1 MNFERLLFLREE
13 KDLRQIDIANIL
25 KVNRVNISNWEHG
38 KEIIPIDKLNIYA
51 NYFNTSMDYILKIND
66 NRKKITDNNSTLDKS
81 DIGKRLKEIRTINK
95 ITQKDL
101 AKILN
106 TTQSTISDY
115 ENGVNL
121 ILTSFAYQICVKY
134 NISMDWLCG
143 RKK

>member
-1 MNFERLLFLREE
+1 VNFERLLFLREE

-66 NRKKITDNNSTLDKS
+66 NRKKITDNSTLDKS
-81 DIGKRLKEIRTINK
+81 VIGKRLKEIRTINK

>member
-66 NRKKITDNNSTLDKS
+66 NRKKITDNSTLDKS
-81 DIGKRLKEIRTINK
+81 VIGKRLKEIRTINK